1 MIKMEEKL
9 VLYKKLKE
17 VYELKI
23 AELKRENA
31 SLKQQLERLSTEK
44 NRPQD
49 NKETPFVNFGLG
61 K

>member
-1 MIKMEEKL
+1 M
-9 VLYKKLKE
+9 LYQTLKDT
-17 VYELKI
+17 YELKI

-31 SLKQQLERLSTEK
+31 SLKQQLEHLSTGK